1 MAPTNFLARA
11 GRSRPGRGGCARPAP
26 SDQVSSVSSGD
37 RRHPYGKLAQKL
49 CLTLGPPYMLFIR
62 WLTTT
67 PKGRQVAGPYF
78 FIGVI
83 FLIPFIAQAVGVLP
97 RSTDAGLMI
106 AIIALASLVAGIVE
120 LLPRTQRN

>member
-1 MAPTNFLARA
+1 MDTLTAFVPSCYIPLSSIYNVAPILYAILLPTRLMHLSFR
-11 GRSRPGRGGCARPAP
+11 
-26 SDQVSSVSSGD
+26 VSTM
-37 RRHPYGKLAQKL
+37 L
-49 CLTLGPPYMLFIR
+49 MLFIR

-120 LLPRTQRN
+120 LLPR

>member
-1 MAPTNFLARA
+1 MF
-11 GRSRPGRGGCARPAP
+11 
-26 SDQVSSVSSGD
+26 
-37 RRHPYGKLAQKL
+37 
-49 CLTLGPPYMLFIR
+49 FIR

-83 FLIPFIAQAVGVLP
+83 FLIPFIGQAVGVVP
-97 RSTDAGLMI
+97 RSTDAGLRI

-120 LLPRTQRN
+120 LLPRTQRNIIVGGRFLSVAALMVVIIWIIMKLV